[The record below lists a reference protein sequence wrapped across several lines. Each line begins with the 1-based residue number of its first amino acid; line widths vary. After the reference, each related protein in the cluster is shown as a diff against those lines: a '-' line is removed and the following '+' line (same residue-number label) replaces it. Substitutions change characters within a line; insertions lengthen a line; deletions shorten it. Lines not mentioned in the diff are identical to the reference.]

1 MENDDILIRILE
13 LYGNDIIREYRRKL
27 YVGGHNASGLLGNS
41 LSARVNAEDGI
52 YEVILNIQDY
62 WKYLENGRLAGKFPN
77 IDAIRKWIQI
87 KPVLPRAYNGK
98 IPTIDQLTYLISRK
112 IANEGIKP
120 TYYLADTLDQID
132 MQPLE
137 SAVTQFLEQ
146 RLDNSLK
153 QL

>member
-41 LSARVNAEDGI
+41 LSVRVNAEDGI

-77 IDAIRKWIQI
+77 IDAIRK
-87 KPVLPRAYNGK
+87 
-98 IPTIDQLTYLISRK
+98 
-112 IANEGIKP
+112 
-120 TYYLADTLDQID
+120 
-132 MQPLE
+132 
-137 SAVTQFLEQ
+137 
-146 RLDNSLK
+146 
-153 QL
+153 